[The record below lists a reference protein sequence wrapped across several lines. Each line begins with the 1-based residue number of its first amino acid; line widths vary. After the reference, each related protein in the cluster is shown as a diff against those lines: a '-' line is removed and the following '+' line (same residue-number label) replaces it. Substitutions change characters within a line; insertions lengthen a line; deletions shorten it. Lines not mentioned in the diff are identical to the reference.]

1 MEAKPIENKIDIL
14 KLNIELRLNKYI
26 PENEIKN
33 KIINNM
39 FNDISKINDL
49 KYEYMK
55 KINILNKKEDEL
67 ISQLNNIKK
76 DKDMNIKCLRE
87 YEMNETKEMI
97 TILKISNLLELNFN
111 KSESVSGK
119 ELDDILF
126 DLYYKDIKKPE
137 WMNDN
142 TKRIIDDKRRF
153 NNEIIDYVEY
163 ITFDEK
169 INTKRN
175 KTTEILKDCI
185 GKAGKKWNVFLFGS
199 IVQGIS
205 TIFSDLDFE
214 LILDGEKIDNE
225 NEKLILIE
233 NAIKKKFNTIIIHA
247 KVPIIQAKC
256 YETNIQLDISVDRK
270 LGYDDSNIIKE
281 IISKHTILKQVIII
295 LKIFLSVKKLN
306 NTKEGGI
313 ISFLLFHLVYYYLR
327 NKMKDQEEIEIV
339 EFLIEFLDFYSNFEY
354 KKYALLVSQNEVKK
368 INKKEYNNEL
378 SVLSYLHEKEI
389 NQFKIDTEHNIGS
402 KCKIF
407 GIIKLSFA
415 EFHTHIIHL

>member
-67 ISQLNNIKK
+67 ISQLNDIKK
-76 DKDMNIKCLRE
+76 NKNMNIKCLQE
-87 YEMNETKEMI
+87 YEIKETKEMI
-97 TILKISNLLELNFN
+97 TILKISNLLDPNFN

-153 NNEIIDYVEY
+153 NNEIINYVEY

-169 INTKRN
+169 INIKRN
-175 KTTEILKDCI
+175 KTKKILTDCI
-185 GKAGKKWNVFLFGS
+185 EKAGKKWNVFLFGS

-233 NAIKKKFNTIIIHA
+233 NAIKKNL
-247 KVPIIQAKC
+247 IQ
-256 YETNIQLDISVDRK
+256 
-270 LGYDDSNIIKE
+270 
-281 IISKHTILKQVIII
+281 
-295 LKIFLSVKKLN
+295 
-306 NTKEGGI
+306 
-313 ISFLLFHLVYYYLR
+313 
-327 NKMKDQEEIEIV
+327 
-339 EFLIEFLDFYSNFEY
+339 
-354 KKYALLVSQNEVKK
+354 
-368 INKKEYNNEL
+368 
-378 SVLSYLHEKEI
+378 
-389 NQFKIDTEHNIGS
+389 
-402 KCKIF
+402 
-407 GIIKLSFA
+407 
-415 EFHTHIIHL
+415 